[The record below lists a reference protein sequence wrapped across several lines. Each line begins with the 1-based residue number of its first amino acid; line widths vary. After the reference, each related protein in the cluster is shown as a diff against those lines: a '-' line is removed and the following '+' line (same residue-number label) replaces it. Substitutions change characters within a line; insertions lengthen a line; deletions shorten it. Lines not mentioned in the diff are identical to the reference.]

1 MEKEIEK
8 KYVVL
13 DVETNG
19 LSSINDDL
27 LSVSIYKP
35 DDNKMLNRFLPLELN
50 SYLYTTYINGIT
62 EDDLKDKEPLSQNE
76 MDNIIKEF
84 ELDSRTILTY
94 GNIDEKFIKNYLKR
108 KKIKGFEKM
117 TFYNFK
123 RDIISSSFSSGNITK
138 DNLCKI
144 YGIDSVLEVHNGAND
159 CLLEWQLFKKING
172 KKLLVT
178 ENNVFEFNDNYIIPA
193 SYLSTYHNFKYC
205 FNDFPK
211 LEYEVKELK
220 KIVIKSEKIKK
231 FDTNISGMTI
241 EHLINTLLNV
251 KKINSMKFLAEN
263 KRKLKFIGRLP
274 SEYDEILARF
284 NDDGTISAINSK
296 DRKSVKEINKTIE
309 ELKKHITPLIDYI
322 KNDIF
327 QGMEILSQELVISND
342 KKVLALCDLSNENSI
357 LEIKTYGTHNLD
369 KLKYQL
375 YYESNNRD
383 CYIMN
388 IDWSKLPKKITFII
402 SKVDLKLKNITH
414 KQVVMSKDDSK
425 KKLEQE
431 YKNNMKCDYVELLD
445 YSNLS
450 SRYSLVKLHCKK
462 CNEIWNAT
470 YEKGLEMKECPFC
483 QSSKNIIDII
493 NKLR

>member
-1 MEKEIEK
+1 
-8 KYVVL
+8 
-13 DVETNG
+13 
-19 LSSINDDL
+19 
-27 LSVSIYKP
+27 
-35 DDNKMLNRFLPLELN
+35 
-50 SYLYTTYINGIT
+50 
-62 EDDLKDKEPLSQNE
+62 
-76 MDNIIKEF
+76 
-84 ELDSRTILTY
+84 
-94 GNIDEKFIKNYLKR
+94 
-108 KKIKGFEKM
+108 
-117 TFYNFK
+117 
-123 RDIISSSFSSGNITK
+123 
-138 DNLCKI
+138 
-144 YGIDSVLEVHNGAND
+144 
-159 CLLEWQLFKKING
+159 
-172 KKLLVT
+172 
-178 ENNVFEFNDNYIIPA
+178 
-193 SYLSTYHNFKYC
+193 
-205 FNDFPK
+205 
-211 LEYEVKELK
+211 
-220 KIVIKSEKIKK
+220 
-231 FDTNISGMTI
+231 
-241 EHLINTLLNV
+241 
-251 KKINSMKFLAEN
+251 MKFLAEN

-274 SEYDEILARF
+274 WEYDEILARF

-414 KQVVMSKDDSK
+414 KQVVMPKDDSK

-470 YEKGLEMKECPFC
+470 YEK
-483 QSSKNIIDII
+483 D
-493 NKLR
+493 